1 MYNMYFLAR
10 FSDTFFMV
18 AAIPISMATLTQN
31 LPCNLGTQPI
41 LVSGKTE
48 PIIQT

>member
-1 MYNMYFLAR
+1 
-10 FSDTFFMV
+10 MV
-18 AAIPISMATLTQN
+18 AAIPISVATLTQN

-41 LVSGKTE
+41 LVLGKTE